1 MHAPTSVVSKDLTKL
16 LDRCLGKES
25 PAKELLLAS
34 LGCLLGSVL
43 VLLALQTWVDYRSL
57 QEHEKR
63 GANYVTLNKEVT
75 GGILHNLA
83 QQEKFFLE
91 DEVEEIAR
99 LPGVLEVG
107 GFTRNHFPVT
117 VNIWPA
123 GKIGLGSA
131 ARADLFFESVPDSFL
146 DQKPASWKWEDNAS
160 FVPIMVPKFYLD
172 LWNFGL
178 APSRSEYPALSM
190 ETASLMPIEIF
201 IGAKKSVIMQGRFV
215 AFSKRINSVLVPR
228 SFLEWANARFAEVA
242 EQEYFFV
249 WKDDEIAGP
258 PVSLAQ
264 LKKMLS
270 SLGNPIQVSALATP
284 AKRMSVGEML
294 ENRPAA
300 SGPSRLLVKLGQSP
314 TEEFWAGLKKIGCE
328 TNREFPQNEWIQNA
342 VLFLVWGLA
351 ILGSL
356 VSLLSVATFAS
367 SFRLLVVQSAEP
379 TRNLIHLGFCTQE
392 ISGIFIRRF
401 THRFILILALSL
413 VFCFGTRQIL
423 STLALKHG
431 LFLSSGLSWETW
443 VGAMLY
449 AWIFIS
455 INRRVI
461 HTAVRSFA

>member
-1 MHAPTSVVSKDLTKL
+1 MSKDTTKL
-16 LDRCLGKES
+16 LDLCLGKSS
-25 PAKELLLAS
+25 PRKELLVAS
-34 LGCLLGSVL
+34 LGCLLGSIL

-57 QEHEKR
+57 QEQEN
-63 GANYVTLNKEVT
+63 GGTSYVTLNKEVT

-83 QQEKFFLE
+83 QQEKVFHE
-91 DEVEEIAR
+91 DEIEEITR

-107 GFTRNHFPVT
+107 SFTRNHFPVT

-123 GKIGLGSA
+123 GKIGLGAA

-146 DQKPASWKWEDNAS
+146 DQKPASWKWEENAS

-201 IGAKKSVIMQGRFV
+201 IGADQPFIMQGRFV

-228 SFLEWANARFAEVA
+228 KFLEWANARFEEQD

-249 WKDDEIAGP
+249 WKNGEISGP
-258 PVSLAQ
+258 PVSRTQ
-264 LKKMLS
+264 LKKMS
-270 SLGNPIQVSALATP
+270 ASQENQFEVSAVATP
-284 AKRMSVGEML
+284 AKRKPVIDML
-294 ENRPAA
+294 ESKPVS
-300 SGPSRLLVKLGQSP
+300 SGPSRLLVELVQSP
-314 TEEFWAGLKKIGCE
+314 TEKFWAGLKKIVCE
-328 TNREFPQNEWIQNA
+328 TNREFPQNEWIENA
-342 VLFLVWGLA
+342 LLLLVWGLA
-351 ILGSL
+351 SLGSL

-379 TRNLIHLGFCTQE
+379 AQNLIHLGFCTKE
-392 ISGIFIRRF
+392 ISRIFIRRF
-401 THRFILILALSL
+401 TQRFILILALSL
-413 VFCFGTRQIL
+413 IFCFGTRQIL

-431 LFLSSGLSWETW
+431 LFLSSDLSWETW

-461 HTAVRSFA
+461 HKSVSSFA